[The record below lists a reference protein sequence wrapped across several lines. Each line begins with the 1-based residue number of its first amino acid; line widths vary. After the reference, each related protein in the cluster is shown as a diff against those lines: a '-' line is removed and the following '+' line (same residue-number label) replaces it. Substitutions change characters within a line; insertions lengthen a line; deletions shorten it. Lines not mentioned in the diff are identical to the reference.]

1 MLGKNRGLIES
12 PLSQSARVKWHRNQR
27 IEFDFPQA
35 RIGESFALDLRQHAS
50 EPHFSVVF
58 EAMENIAHRSVTAR
72 NRDSAEK
79 RKPLAPAVRAEELGG
94 DSIVRL
100 RASFTTRGLHPLDSR
115 RAIFAP
121 IHPLLHASGAVGTM
135 RGEKE
140 RPQRLKDFF
149 GHKGY
154 GAETRRSGLP

>member
-1 MLGKNRGLIES
+1 MLGKNRGLVES
-12 PLSQSARVKWHRNQR
+12 PLSQSARVKGHRNQR
-27 IEFDFPQA
+27 IEFDFLQA

-79 RKPLAPAVRAEELGG
+79 RKPLAPAVRAEELGS